1 MTLLMKLI
9 VAERLFFLKKYE
21 ESREKFKEILKE
33 KVSKRIYLNVLYRL
47 AQIDDKIGDVSSS
60 KDKYKKILDE
70 GNKLWIAEKSKEHLS
85 QMLDVLE

>member
-1 MTLLMKLI
+1 MKLI

-33 KVSKRIYLNVLYRL
+33 KVSKCIYLNVLYRL

-60 KDKYKKILDE
+60 KDKSKKILDE
-70 GNKLWIAEKSKEHLS
+70 GNKLWIAEKSKERLS